1 MPDRSPQSDS
11 APLPAYSAEGVAD
24 IDQQILLLLS
34 QRFALARTA
43 GEGAW
48 QDEDERRAGLS
59 ALRSKAFALGVPV
72 SLVADFWERLSDAS
86 AALSKQAKG

>member
-1 MPDRSPQSDS
+1 MLDRPSQPCPPLLSDN
-11 APLPAYSAEGVAD
+11 AESSVAV

-48 QDEDERRAGLS
+48 RDEDERGQGIAAIR
-59 ALRSKAFALGVPV
+59 RQAFELGVPV
-72 SLVADFWERLSDAS
+72 SLVVDFWDRLSDAS
-86 AALSKQAKG
+86 AAMHKQAK